1 MCTSKEFLDAK
12 ERALNLL
19 WKDKSENKVDKG
31 IERILDIINK
41 SDDYY
46 TSSSCAGRI
55 VLIEL
60 PEIGDKRGAKFL
72 GKWHRRIDQSEVE
85 LAAKKAKTGLL
96 WLLAQSPILHV
107 AAETNS
113 SADRLL
119 KTATSCGFKH
129 SGLKS
134 IIGKTIV
141 EVCSTE
147 RLDAPIGKNGSLFCD
162 EEYLCLLVDISNEVI
177 DRANHK
183 LQRFERELKKSLST
197 QETTQY

>member
-1 MCTSKEFLDAK
+1 MCASKEFLDAK

-113 SADRLL
+113 SADKLL
-119 KTATSCGFKH
+119 KTAISCGFKN

-147 RLDAPIGKNGSLFCD
+147 RLDAPIGKNGALFCD

-197 QETTQY
+197 QETTRY

>member
-1 MCTSKEFLDAK
+1 MGAGKEFLDAK

-60 PEIGDKRGAKFL
+60 PKIGDKRGAKFL
-72 GKWHRRIDQSEVE
+72 GKWHRQIEQSEVK

-96 WLLAQSPILHV
+96 WLLAQSPILHI

-113 SADRLL
+113 AADKLL
-119 KTATSCGFKH
+119 KTAISCGFKH

-134 IIGKTIV
+134 IIGKNIV

-147 RLDAPIGKNGSLFCD
+147 RLDAPIGKDGSLFCN
-162 EEYLCLLVDISNEVI
+162 EEHLCLLVDISNEVI

-183 LQRFERELKKSLST
+183 LQRFERELKKFLST
-197 QETTQY
+197 LKTTKH

>member
-1 MCTSKEFLDAK
+1 MGASKEFLDAK

-31 IERILDIINK
+31 IEQILDMINK

-72 GKWHRRIDQSEVE
+72 GKWHRRIEQSEVK

-113 SADRLL
+113 SADKLL
-119 KTATSCGFKH
+119 KTAASCGFKH